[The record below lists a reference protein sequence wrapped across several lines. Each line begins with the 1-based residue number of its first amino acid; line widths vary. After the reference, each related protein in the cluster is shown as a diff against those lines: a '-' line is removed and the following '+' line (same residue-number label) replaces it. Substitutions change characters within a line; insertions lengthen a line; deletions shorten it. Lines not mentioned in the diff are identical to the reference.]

1 MNTDN
6 NEIFCYRL
14 APKIY
19 FKRGAFEVAIT
30 DLKGYKSALVLTDKT
45 IENLGYSLEVQEYL
59 EDLGLNVKVYGAIN
73 EAPSLENMNILLKI
87 AQSFDPNIIFA
98 FGGGAVIDS
107 AKTLAFLYA
116 NPKADLTKLDKNVSY
131 KKKTYLIAMPTTSGT
146 GCEATDNI
154 VVKTSENKKI
164 TLTHPSFMPDMA
176 IIDPEWTYS
185 LPPALVAQGG
195 FNALANALEA
205 FLSPKASQFSNGF
218 ALEAVRLI
226 YKYLLLSYQDAKHV
240 IAREKMHYS
249 ATLSGMASSNSS
261 LGLTYDLAWRLN
273 NTFGL
278 PLGVACAQL
287 LKPVIKFN
295 LGDAKVSRKACHIF
309 DYIFKEKSTLP
320 AEEKIKGLL
329 ISIDELKKSVKIP
342 ASLKECG
349 ISSKDF
355 KAHLEEL
362 SKELTAEQST
372 HAAIKPTPEQIK
384 QLLLEAFEG

>member
-1 MNTDN
+1 MNTN
-6 NEIFCYRL
+6 NEIFSYRL

-30 DLKGYKSALVLTDKT
+30 DLKTYKSALILTDKT
-45 IENLGYSLEVQEYL
+45 IEHLGYSLEVQEAL
-59 EDLGLNVKVYGAIN
+59 EDMGLNVKVFAAIN
-73 EAPSLENMNILLKI
+73 EAPSLENMGLLLKL
-87 AQSFDPNIIFA
+87 AQSFAPQIILA
-98 FGGGAVIDS
+98 FGGGTVIDS

-116 NPKADLTKLDKNVSY
+116 NPKADLTKLDKNTSY
-131 KKKTYLIAMPTTSGT
+131 KKKVYLIAMPTTSGT

-164 TLTHPSFMPDMA
+164 TLTHPAFMPDMA

-185 LPPALVAQGG
+185 LPPALVAQGA

-226 YKYLLLSYQDAKHV
+226 YKYLALSYKDANQI

-273 NTFGL
+273 NTFKL

-295 LGDAKVSRKACHIF
+295 LRDEKVFRKACHIF
-309 DYIFKEKSTLP
+309 DYVFKDKSTLP
-320 AEEKIKGLL
+320 AEQKIKELL
-329 ISIDELKKSVKIP
+329 NSIDELKKPVGI
-342 ASLKECG
+342 AANLKECN
-349 ISSKDF
+349 ISAKDF
-355 KAHLEEL
+355 KEYLEEL
-362 SKELTAEQST
+362 SQELTAEQST
-372 HAAIKPTPEQIK
+372 HAAIKPTKEQIK

>member
-1 MNTDN
+1 MNIN
-6 NEIFCYRL
+6 NEIFSYHL
-14 APKIY
+14 VPKIY

-30 DLKGYKSALVLTDKT
+30 DLKDYKSALILTDKT
-45 IENLGYSLEVQEYL
+45 IEHLGYALEVQEAL
-59 EDLGLNVKVYGAIN
+59 EDLGLNVKMFGAIN
-73 EAPSLENMNILLKI
+73 ESPSLENMGILLEI
-87 AQSFDPNIIFA
+87 VQSFTPQIILA

-107 AKTLAFLYA
+107 AKALAFLYA
-116 NPKADLTKLDKNVSY
+116 NPKADLTKLDQNASY
-131 KKKTYLIAMPTTSGT
+131 KKKAYLIAMPTTSGT
-146 GCEATDNI
+146 GCEATNNI
-154 VVKTSENKKI
+154 VVRTSENKKI
-164 TLTHPSFMPDMA
+164 TLSHSAFMPDMA

-226 YKYLLLSYQDAKHV
+226 YKYLALSYQDAKHI

-273 NTFGL
+273 NAFKIPVGI
-278 PLGVACAQL
+278 ACAQL

-309 DYIFKEKSTLP
+309 DYIFKDKSTLP
-320 AEEKIKGLL
+320 AEEKIKKLL
-329 ISIDELKKSVKIP
+329 TSIDELKKSVGIS

-349 ISSKDF
+349 VSSEDF
-355 KAHLEEL
+355 NKHLEEL
-362 SKELTAEQST
+362 CQELTPEQST

-384 QLLLEAFEG
+384 QLLIESFEG

>member
-1 MNTDN
+1 MNIN
-6 NEIFCYRL
+6 NEIFSYRL

-19 FKRGAFEVAIT
+19 FKRGAFEVGIT
-30 DLKGYKSALVLTDKT
+30 DLKDYKSALVLTDKT
-45 IENLGYSLEVQEYL
+45 IENLGYSLEVQETL
-59 EDLGLNVKVYGAIN
+59 EDLGLNVKVYGAIK
-73 EAPSLENMNILLKI
+73 EAPSLENMTLLLKL
-87 AQSFDPNIIFA
+87 AQSFAPQIILA

-116 NPKADLTKLDKNVSY
+116 NPKANLSKLDKNVSY
-131 KKKTYLIAMPTTSGT
+131 KKKAYLVAMPTTSGT

-164 TLTHPSFMPDMA
+164 TLTHPAFMPDMV

-185 LPPALVAQGG
+185 LSPSLVAQGA

-226 YKYLLLSYQDAKHV
+226 YKYLELSYRDANQV

-278 PLGVACAQL
+278 PLGFACAQL

-295 LGDAKVSRKACHIF
+295 LHDKKVSRKAGYIF
-309 DYIFKEKSTLP
+309 DYVFKEKVNLP
-320 AEEKIKGLL
+320 EEQKIKELL
-329 ISIDELKKSVKIP
+329 ASIDKLKKAVGIP
-342 ASLKECG
+342 ASLKKCG
-349 ISSKDF
+349 ISSKEF
-355 KAHLEEL
+355 KEHLEEL
-362 SKELTAEQST
+362 SQELNAEQST
-372 HAAIKPTPEQIK
+372 HAAIKPSKEQIK

>member
-1 MNTDN
+1 MNIET
-6 NEIFCYRL
+6 EIFSYRL

-30 DLKGYKSALVLTDKT
+30 DLKAYKSALILTDKT
-45 IENLGYSLEVQEYL
+45 IENLGYSLEVQEAL
-59 EDLGLNVKVYGAIN
+59 EDLGLNVKVFSAIN
-73 EAPSLENMNILLKI
+73 EAPSLENMGVLIKI
-87 AQSFDPNIIFA
+87 AQSFSPQIILA

-107 AKTLAFLYA
+107 AKALAFLYS
-116 NPKADLTKLDKNVSY
+116 NPKADLTKLDKKVSY
-131 KKKTYLIAMPTTSGT
+131 KKKMYLIAMPTTSGT

-154 VVKTSENKKI
+154 VVKTTENTKI
-164 TLTHPSFMPDMA
+164 TLCHPAFMPDMV
-176 IIDPEWTYS
+176 IVDPEWTYS

-226 YKYLLLSYQDAKHV
+226 YKYLQLSYQDANHI

-261 LGLTYDLAWRLN
+261 LGLTYDLAWRIN
-273 NTFGL
+273 NTFML
-278 PLGVACAQL
+278 PIGVACAQL

-295 LGDAKVSRKACHIF
+295 LKDEKVFRRACHIF
-309 DYIFKEKSTLP
+309 DYIFKDKATLP
-320 AEEKIKGLL
+320 GAEKIKQFLA
-329 ISIDELKKSVKIP
+329 SIDELKKSVGIP
-342 ASLKECG
+342 ANLKDCN
-349 ISSKDF
+349 ISSKEF
-355 KAHLEEL
+355 MEQLENL
-362 SKELTAEQST
+362 SKELNEEQST
-372 HAAIKPTPEQIK
+372 HAAIKPTKEQIK

>member
-1 MNTDN
+1 MNID
-6 NEIFCYRL
+6 NEIFSYHL
-14 APKIY
+14 VPKIY

-30 DLKGYKSALVLTDKT
+30 DLKNYKSVLILTDKT
-45 IENLGYSLEVQEYL
+45 IEHLGYSLEVQEYL

-73 EAPSLENMNILLKI
+73 ESPSLENMDILLKL
-87 AQSFDPNIIFA
+87 AQSFAPDIIFA

-107 AKTLAFLYA
+107 AKALAFLYS
-116 NPKADLTKLDKNVSY
+116 NPKANLEKLNQNTSY

-146 GCEATDNI
+146 GCEATNNI
-154 VVKTSENKKI
+154 VVKTAENKKI
-164 TLTHPSFMPDMA
+164 TLSHPSFMPDMA

-226 YKYLLLSYQDAKHV
+226 YKYLRLSHQDSNHI

-261 LGLTYDLAWRLN
+261 LGLTYDLAWRIN
-273 NTFGL
+273 NTFKL
-278 PLGVACAQL
+278 PIGVACAQL

-295 LGDAKVSRKACHIF
+295 LGDAKVYRRACHIF
-309 DYIFKEKSTLP
+309 DYIFKEESTIP
-320 AEEKIKGLL
+320 EEEKIKKLL
-329 ISIDELKKSVKIP
+329 SSIDNLKKSVAIP
-342 ASLKECG
+342 ANLKECG
-349 ISSKDF
+349 ISAKDF
-355 KAHLEEL
+355 KEHLEEL
-362 SKELTAEQST
+362 SKELNAEQST
-372 HAAIKPTPEQIK
+372 HAAIKPTKEQIK
-384 QLLLEAFEG
+384 QLLLEAFEN

>member
-1 MNTDN
+1 MNN
-6 NEIFCYRL
+6 NSEIFSYRL

-30 DLKGYKSALVLTDKT
+30 DLKEYKSALILTDKT
-45 IENLGYSLEVQEYL
+45 IENLGYSLEVQEAL
-59 EDLGLNVKVYGAIN
+59 EDLGLNVKVFGAIN
-73 EAPSLENMNILLKI
+73 EAPSLENMEILLKL
-87 AQSFDPNIIFA
+87 AQSFTPQIILA

-116 NPKADLTKLDKNVSY
+116 NPKANLTKLDKNASY

-154 VVKTSENKKI
+154 VVKTAENKKI
-164 TLTHPSFMPDMA
+164 TLTHHAFMPDMV

-185 LPPALVAQGG
+185 LPPSLVAQGG

-226 YKYLLLSYQDAKHV
+226 YKYLRLSYQDSNQV

-273 NTFGL
+273 NAFKI

-295 LGDAKVSRKACHIF
+295 LSDEKVYRRACHIF
-309 DYIFKEKSTLP
+309 DYVFKEKSTLP
-320 AEEKIKGLL
+320 AEEKIKQLL
-329 ISIDELKKSVKIP
+329 ISIDDLKKSVAIP
-342 ASLKECG
+342 ANLKECG
-349 ISSKDF
+349 IPSKDF
-355 KAHLEEL
+355 KDHLAEL
-362 SKELTAEQST
+362 SQELNVEQST
-372 HAAIKPTPEQIK
+372 HAAIKPTQEQIK

>member
-6 NEIFCYRL
+6 EIFSYHL
-14 APKIY
+14 VPKIY

-30 DLKGYKSALVLTDKT
+30 DLKDYKSVLILTDKT
-45 IENLGYSLEVQEYL
+45 IEHLGYSLEVQEAL
-59 EDLGLNVKVYGAIN
+59 EDLGLNVKTFSAIN
-73 EAPSLENMNILLKI
+73 EAPSLENMGILLKL
-87 AQSFDPNIIFA
+87 AQSFMPQIILA

-107 AKTLAFLYA
+107 AKALAFLYA
-116 NPKADLTKLDKNVSY
+116 NPKADLEKLNQNTSY
-131 KKKTYLIAMPTTSGT
+131 KKKAYLIAMPTTSGT
-146 GCEATDNI
+146 GCEATNNI
-154 VVKTSENKKI
+154 VVKTAENKKI
-164 TLTHPSFMPDMA
+164 TLSHPSFMPDMA

-226 YKYLLLSYQDAKHV
+226 YKYLQLSYQDSNHV

-273 NTFGL
+273 NTFKL

-287 LKPVIKFN
+287 LKPVIEFN
-295 LGDAKVSRKACHIF
+295 LDDAKVYRKACHIF
-309 DYIFKEKSTLP
+309 DYVFKEESTIP
-320 AEEKIKGLL
+320 EEEKIKKLL
-329 ISIDELKKSVKIP
+329 SSIDKLKKDVEIP
-342 ASLKECG
+342 ANLKECG

-362 SKELTAEQST
+362 SLELTEEQSS
-372 HAAIKPTPEQIK
+372 HAAIKPTKEQIK
-384 QLLLEAFEG
+384 QLLLKAFED

>member
-1 MNTDN
+1 MNIN
-6 NEIFCYRL
+6 NEIFSYHL
-14 APKIY
+14 VPKIY

-30 DLKGYKSALVLTDKT
+30 DLKDYKSALILTDKT
-45 IENLGYSLEVQEYL
+45 IEHLGYALEVQEAL
-59 EDLGLNVKVYGAIN
+59 EDLGLNVKMFGAIN
-73 EAPSLENMNILLKI
+73 EAPSLENMGILLKI
-87 AQSFDPNIIFA
+87 AQSFAPQIILA
-98 FGGGAVIDS
+98 FGGGAVIDT

-116 NPKADLTKLDKNVSY
+116 NPKADLKKLNKDISY
-131 KKKTYLIAMPTTSGT
+131 KKKTYLITMPTTSGT
-146 GCEATDNI
+146 GCDATDNI
-154 VVKTSENKKI
+154 VVKTAENKKI
-164 TLTHPSFMPDMA
+164 TLTHSAFMPDMA

-226 YKYLLLSYQDAKHV
+226 YKYLSLSYQDAKQV

-273 NTFGL
+273 NAFKIPVGI
-278 PLGVACAQL
+278 ACAQL

-295 LGDAKVSRKACHIF
+295 LGDQKVYRKACHIF
-309 DYIFKEKSTLP
+309 DYVFKEKSTLP
-320 AEEKIKGLL
+320 AEEKIKELL
-329 ISIDELKKSVKIP
+329 LSIDELKKSVDIP
-342 ASLKECG
+342 ANLKECG

-355 KAHLEEL
+355 NEQLEEL
-362 SKELTAEQST
+362 CQELNAEQST
-372 HAAIKPTPEQIK
+372 HAAIKPTKEQIK